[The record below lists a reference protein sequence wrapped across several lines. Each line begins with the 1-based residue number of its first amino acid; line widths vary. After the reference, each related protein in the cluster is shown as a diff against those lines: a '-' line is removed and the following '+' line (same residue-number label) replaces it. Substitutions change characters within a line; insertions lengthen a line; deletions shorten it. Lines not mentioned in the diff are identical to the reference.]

1 MDEGIETAVEEI
13 NNIQAS
19 LTNKAE
25 KATTL
30 AGYGITD
37 AYTKSYIDKLLNNKL
52 DKMGFD
58 TEPTLN
64 SPNYLTSGTVYTA
77 LQKKADKSTT
87 LAGYGITD
95 AYTKNE
101 ADGLLVNKANK
112 ATTLAGY
119 GITDAYTKDE
129 TQKNYGLNFSVGFN
143 SSYIPITIDT
153 TTDIQNG
160 TFTSSDIV
168 TAFISSDVEYIRSGA
183 FTGCT
188 NLKSVYILNTPE
200 NITVGATAFNEGV
213 QINYINSYNYLK
225 YVAIALRNM
234 NTQKPDKATTLAG
247 YGITDAYTKENAKNY
262 FGFGVSVGFDING
275 IPVKIVES
283 TSIGAGLFSN
293 SSVTTI
299 FLSSKVTTLQ
309 SGALAGCSALT
320 DVYINNTEDG
330 LTIQSGAIPSTAVI
344 HYVNDYEF
352 GKSYIKALATIPIIQ
367 TKLASLP
374 TYEEGSGTLTP
385 TAENK
390 LKNASFT
397 YQRLGNCVT
406 VQVACTFLAYEQTAD
421 GTVRLDG
428 LPFVC
433 GNTLPPRLLNITS
446 QKREVISA
454 ISYSTSALVLIFR
467 QAESFTEDETLS
479 FEITYKIK

>member
-1 MDEGIETAVEEI
+1 MATKKVTDLAEVTTLNNSDTFMVHDGNGLKKTTFSNLKGKVTEG
-13 NNIQAS
+13 
-19 LTNKAE
+19 KAD

-37 AYTKSYIDKLLNNKL
+37 AYTK
-52 DKMGFD
+52 G
-58 TEPTLN
+58 
-64 SPNYLTSGTVYTA
+64 
-77 LQKKADKSTT
+77 
-87 LAGYGITD
+87 
-95 AYTKNE
+95 
-101 ADGLLVNKANK
+101 
-112 ATTLAGY
+112 
-119 GITDAYTKDE
+119 E

-225 YVAIALRNM
+225 YAATALRNM
-234 NTQKPDKATTLAG
+234 NTQKADNT
-247 YGITDAYTKENAKNY
+247 N
-262 FGFGVSVGFDING
+262 
-275 IPVKIVES
+275 
-283 TSIGAGLFSN
+283 
-293 SSVTTI
+293 
-299 FLSSKVTTLQ
+299 
-309 SGALAGCSALT
+309 
-320 DVYINNTEDG
+320 VYSRTVLDG
-330 LTIQSGAIPSTAVI
+330 KFAA
-344 HYVNDYEF
+344 
-352 GKSYIKALATIPIIQ
+352 
-367 TKLASLP
+367 LP

-385 TAENK
+385 STENK

-406 VQVACTFLAYEQTAD
+406 VQVACTFLAYEQTAG

-433 GNTLPPRLLNITS
+433 GNNLPPRLLNITS

-479 FEITYKIK
+479 FSITYKIK

>member
-1 MDEGIETAVEEI
+1 MATKKVTD
-13 NNIQAS
+13 
-19 LTNKAE
+19 LAE
-25 KATTL
+25 VTTL
-30 AGYGITD
+30 
-37 AYTKSYIDKLLNNKL
+37 NNS
-52 DKMGFD
+52 D
-58 TEPTLN
+58 TFMVHDGNGLKKTTFSNLKGKVTE
-64 SPNYLTSGTVYTA
+64 G
-77 LQKKADKSTT
+77 KAD
-87 LAGYGITD
+87 
-95 AYTKNE
+95 E
-101 ADGLLVNKANK
+101 

-160 TFTSSDIV
+160 TFTSADIVTAFISSDVKYIRSGAFTGCTNLKSVNIMNKAEGITIEQDAFGYDVQVNYINSYNYLKYAGIALRNLNTQKANKSSTLAGYGITDAYTKNEADGFIVNKADKATTISGYGITDAYTKDETQKNYGLNFSVGFNSSYIPITIDTTTDIQNGTFTSADIV

-225 YVAIALRNM
+225 YAATALRNM
-234 NTQKPDKATTLAG
+234 NTQKADNT
-247 YGITDAYTKENAKNY
+247 N
-262 FGFGVSVGFDING
+262 
-275 IPVKIVES
+275 
-283 TSIGAGLFSN
+283 
-293 SSVTTI
+293 
-299 FLSSKVTTLQ
+299 
-309 SGALAGCSALT
+309 
-320 DVYINNTEDG
+320 VYSRTVLDG
-330 LTIQSGAIPSTAVI
+330 KFAA
-344 HYVNDYEF
+344 
-352 GKSYIKALATIPIIQ
+352 
-367 TKLASLP
+367 LP

-385 TAENK
+385 STENK

-433 GNTLPPRLLNITS
+433 GNNLPPRLLNITS

-479 FEITYKIK
+479 FSITYKIK

>member
-1 MDEGIETAVEEI
+1 MATKKVTD
-13 NNIQAS
+13 
-19 LTNKAE
+19 LAE
-25 KATTL
+25 VTTL
-30 AGYGITD
+30 
-37 AYTKSYIDKLLNNKL
+37 NNS
-52 DKMGFD
+52 D
-58 TEPTLN
+58 TFMVHDGNGLKKTTFSNLKGKVTE
-64 SPNYLTSGTVYTA
+64 G
-77 LQKKADKSTT
+77 KAD
-87 LAGYGITD
+87 
-95 AYTKNE
+95 E
-101 ADGLLVNKANK
+101 

-160 TFTSSDIV
+160 TFTSADIV

-188 NLKSVYILNTPE
+188 NLKSV
-200 NITVGATAFNEGV
+200 NIMNKAEGITIEQDAFGYDV
-213 QINYINSYNYLK
+213 QVNYINSYNYLK
-225 YVAIALRNM
+225 YAGIALRNL
-234 NTQKPDKATTLAG
+234 NTQKANKSSTLAG
-247 YGITDAYTKENAKNY
+247 YGITDAYTKSETDNAIVNKADKATTVSGYGITDAYTKDETQKNY
-262 FGFGVSVGFDING
+262 GLNFSVGF
-275 IPVKIVES
+275 
-283 TSIGAGLFSN
+283 N
-293 SSVTTI
+293 SSYIPITIDTTTDIQNGTFTSADIVTAFI
-299 FLSSKVTTLQ
+299 SSDVEYIR
-309 SGALAGCSALT
+309 SGAFTGCTNLKSVNIMNKAEGIT
-320 DVYINNTEDG
+320 IEQDAFGYDVQVNYINSYNYLKYAGIALRNLNTQKADNTNVYSRTVLDG
-330 LTIQSGAIPSTAVI
+330 KFAA
-344 HYVNDYEF
+344 
-352 GKSYIKALATIPIIQ
+352 
-367 TKLASLP
+367 LP

-406 VQVACTFLAYEQTAD
+406 VQIACTFLAYEQTAD
-421 GTVRLDG
+421 GTVRLNG

-433 GNTLPPRLLNITS
+433 GNDLPPRLLNITS

>member
-1 MDEGIETAVEEI
+1 MADINTEIDKISTAVYGEEI
-13 NNIQAS
+13 RGSIVNALSYIDKSLNNKQEKRGLDTEPTLNS
-19 LTNKAE
+19 PNYLTSGAVYTALQKKAD

-30 AGYGITD
+30 SGYGITD
-37 AYTKSYIDKLLNNKL
+37 AYTKTEADNSLANKADKATTLEGYGITDTYTKSYIDKSLNNKQEKRGL
-52 DKMGFD
+52 D

-87 LAGYGITD
+87 LVGYGITD

-101 ADGLLVNKANK
+101 ADGFLVNKADK
-112 ATTLAGY
+112 ATTISGY
-119 GITDAYTKDE
+119 GITDAYTKGE

-160 TFTSSDIV
+160 TFTSADIV

-225 YVAIALRNM
+225 YAATALRNM
-234 NTQKPDKATTLAG
+234 NTQKADNT
-247 YGITDAYTKENAKNY
+247 N
-262 FGFGVSVGFDING
+262 
-275 IPVKIVES
+275 
-283 TSIGAGLFSN
+283 
-293 SSVTTI
+293 
-299 FLSSKVTTLQ
+299 
-309 SGALAGCSALT
+309 
-320 DVYINNTEDG
+320 VYSRTVLDG
-330 LTIQSGAIPSTAVI
+330 KFAA
-344 HYVNDYEF
+344 
-352 GKSYIKALATIPIIQ
+352 
-367 TKLASLP
+367 LP

-406 VQVACTFLAYEQTAD
+406 VQIACTFLAYEQTAD